1 MAGHT
6 DKERK
11 DSLNS
16 LDSFVKKQVSTLV
29 RQPRVRTTGGQRAST
44 YSSPTAIIRDTGV
57 FAKAFMSTFEK
68 LYEPPDFSAY
78 DSDDLPEVI
87 DNTILAK
94 KIKDYADSDKY
105 KGQYERDVARNKFT
119 EADGSLKALNNIG
132 NAANGLNNLTALQS
146 DSAIDASASNL
157 EAPDES
163 GKGSGITSE
172 MLVEINN
179 KFPQDIDPGE
189 KNGVQGFFIKTSK
202 INKGLIALG
211 KQPFKDEQVFV
222 ATSLITPKWIEKNT
236 SVAIDAI
243 SAINS
248 KGTEA
253 ILKNRDLKIGTGD
266 TYSQDDNIEVRTKSG
281 ALVQVKTDKS
291 KYITDGYYSKA
302 EEAANAVVNSIF
314 PDGIKDS
321 RLKSGLAELMRAVKA
336 GSYLPENIKSDLE
349 ELDIDI
355 SEKGN
360 DIYTNIQN
368 AFSTRVG
375 REKSLELVQKY
386 FTNEFLIN
394 KAAAAYKRDE
404 ETGTAVKVNEIFAT
418 QELAVR
424 AQGGSGDNKEQ
435 KQLNLFNE
443 EMRKGGL
450 ETLLKNYA
458 EGGEA
463 KLAEGIADFMN
474 DKIGIEVP
482 IEQVVEKD
490 EKGNDKIVKN
500 QLRLKPPGLREFTIN
515 LSTNTPTEIIQG
527 LQYAII
533 GDPDLLRSANIGT
546 EQSLFPNSAAKN
558 LIQRIRLEK
567 KEEEENN

>member
-44 YSSPTAIIRDTGV
+44 YSSPTAVIRDTGV

-404 ETGTAVKVNEIFAT
+404 ETGIAVKVNEIFAT

-424 AQGGSGDNKEQ
+424 AKGGSGGSGADSRQ
-435 KQLNLFNE
+435 KQLELFNE
-443 EMRKGGL
+443 EMKKGGL
-450 ETLLKNYA
+450 ETLLKNYVK
-458 EGGEA
+458 GNDTN
-463 KLAEGIADFMN
+463 LAEQLSDFMN
-474 DKIGIEVP
+474 DEIRIEVP
-482 IEQVVEKD
+482 IEQVRD
-490 EKGNDKIVKN
+490 GDGNVIKN
-500 QLRLKPPGLREFTIN
+500 QIRLKPPGQAEFTIN
-515 LSTNTPTEIIQG
+515 LSNNTPTEIIQS
-527 LQYAII
+527 LQYAIT
-533 GDPDLLRSANIGT
+533 GDPGLLGSANIKT
-546 EQSLFPNSAAKN
+546 EQNFFLNESAKD
-558 LIQRIRLEK
+558 LIERLRLEK
-567 KEEEENN
+567 ENENK